1 MVGSFL
7 SLLCLSMILARFF
20 FFYTPLLEYANLTV
34 LWLFLCILCNNS
46 MLASLCH
53 LTKARVIGEE
63 EGSIEKMPSQ
73 DWTVGKPVGY
83 FISDCCRR
91 VQPEGATSG
100 H

>member
-1 MVGSFL
+1 M
-7 SLLCLSMILARFF
+7 A
-20 FFYTPLLEYANLTV
+20 FFYVSCATIV
-34 LWLFLCILCNNS
+34 CWLV
-46 MLASLCH
+46 CH

-63 EGSIEKMPSQ
+63 EGSIEKMPPQ